1 MNDILDRQTII
12 DEEHLRLLS
21 VFHYISGAISAFVSL
36 IFLLQFF
43 VFSFIF
49 DEVMNGLLDIALVGN
64 YDFDPEIF
72 SLLIYLWIV
81 LFFIFIAFG
90 LAQIFSGNFLRK
102 KKHRIF
108 SFIVAII
115 SILSFPY
122 GTILGIRDTGYGIR
136 DTGYEI
142 RDTGY
147 GILKDNL

>member
-1 MNDILDRQTII
+1 MNEILDKQKVI

-21 VFHYISGAISAFVSL
+21 IFHYISGIITLFISF
-36 IFLLQFF
+36 IFLIQFF

-49 DEVMNGLLDIALVGN
+49 DEVMNSLLDIALVGN

-72 SLLIYLWIV
+72 SFIIYLLIV
-81 LFFIFIAFG
+81 LFFLFITFG
-90 LAQIFSGNFLRK
+90 LAQILSGNFLRK

-122 GTILGIRDTGYGIR
+122 GTILGAMTIIVISRSSVMELYR
-136 DTGYEI
+136 
-142 RDTGY
+142 
-147 GILKDNL
+147 